1 MDATQTEIA
10 SRVIAQLESGQAE
23 LPTLPD
29 IALKLKG
36 MLDDPDFSNE
46 QVVGLI
52 TTDPVIALHVIRAAN
67 SAALSAGHPVYN
79 LRDAVSRLGYR
90 MLHGM
95 IINITLNRLFRAA
108 SPLIDA
114 KLRELWKHSREV
126 AANSYV
132 LARDQSRIKP
142 EVAMLA
148 GLVHNIGALP
158 LYMCADRYYPQIAP
172 ETLESL
178 VNEYAAAIT
187 PRLLK
192 NWNFPEELIE
202 IVAGHA
208 AQKYP
213 GNIESADYINV
224 LTIAKLQAHDQ
235 QENIPWRNMLAAEK
249 LGYYLAD
256 CRRFLTNHTE
266 QLAAVKSLLLIT
278 ASHPA

>member
-1 MDATQTEIA
+1 
-10 SRVIAQLESGQAE
+10 
-23 LPTLPD
+23 
-29 IALKLKG
+29 
-36 MLDDPDFSNE
+36 
-46 QVVGLI
+46 
-52 TTDPVIALHVIRAAN
+52 
-67 SAALSAGHPVYN
+67 
-79 LRDAVSRLGYR
+79 
-90 MLHGM
+90 
-95 IINITLNRLFRAA
+95 
-108 SPLIDA
+108 
-114 KLRELWKHSREV
+114 
-126 AANSYV
+126 
-132 LARDQSRIKP
+132 
-142 EVAMLA
+142 MLA

-235 QENIPWRNMLAAEK
+235 QKNIPWRNMLAAEK

>member
-1 MDATQTEIA
+1 MDTIQTDIA

-36 MLDDPDFSNE
+36 MLDDPDFSSE
-46 QVVGLI
+46 QVVSLI

-79 LRDAVSRLGYR
+79 LRDAVSRLGYH

-95 IINITLNRLFRAA
+95 IINISLNRLFRAD

-114 KLRELWKHSREV
+114 KLKALWKNSREV
-126 AANSYV
+126 AANCYV
-132 LARDQSRIKP
+132 LACEQPGIKP

-148 GLVHNIGALP
+148 GLIHDIGALP
-158 LYMCADRYYPQIAP
+158 LYICADRHYPQIAP
-172 ETLESL
+172 ETLENL
-178 VNEYAAAIT
+178 VHEYAPAIT

-192 NWNFPEELIE
+192 NWNFPEELIG
-202 IVAGHA
+202 IIAGHA

-213 GNIESADYINV
+213 GDIESADYINV

-235 QENIPWRNMLAAEK
+235 QESIPWRNMLAAEK
-249 LGYYLAD
+249 LGYYTAD
-256 CRRFLTNHTE
+256 CRRFLSNHAE
-266 QLAAVKSLLLIT
+266 QLAAVKSMLLIT